1 MTDKHEYIDSITREI
16 NRYTSMINKLRTENA
31 YFNNKKETI
40 TNKNATYINDINDTN
55 AASVYNYNIL
65 IIIYII
71 LAIIVSIYIFKLPI
85 PRWLI
90 ILSIFMIITFPFY
103 IYTIQYFL
111 YVIAEYM
118 YSLILSIEY
127 SPK

>member
-1 MTDKHEYIDSITREI
+1 MPDNNEYIDSITREI

>member
-1 MTDKHEYIDSITREI
+1 MSDNHPYIDSITREI